1 MLSVLSL
8 CALAAT
14 VQAVSSPFG
23 SAAYSKHF
31 GRAGSDGSYDYVVVG
46 GGTAGLAIATRLAEN
61 GTYTVAVVEAGGFY
75 ELENGNLTIVPGYYN
90 QNLGHPSVDWN
101 FMTVPQQA
109 LHNQTFD
116 YARGKTLGGSS
127 ALNVMAYHRGT
138 RDSYGA
144 WADAVDDQSYT
155 FDSFLPFFEKSINYT
170 APNQNLRAA
179 NASVPPANAT
189 AFSGADGP
197 LHVSFPNWAT
207 PFASWGQLALR
218 EIGVPDISDFS
229 SGELIG
235 SQYCPA
241 TIRPDDETRSTS
253 EASYLQQSLAQDET
267 RLEVFIHTMAKKIIF
282 DSNKTAKGVV
292 VETAGTPYTLN
303 ATREVILSAGAFQ
316 SPQLLM
322 VSGVGPRKELHQ
334 HNISVIADRPGVGS
348 NMWDHV
354 LFPVMYQVD
363 VETQQILN
371 NATIA
376 QAAAA
381 QYNQNHTGILTN
393 AGADYLGWEKLPEKN
408 FAQLSNKTQQALSA
422 FPSDWPNLEF
432 LLSSFPPMNNG
443 PDISKSLQYAA
454 MYIAIITPMSRGTV
468 SISSDDTN
476 DAPLINPGWLSNSS
490 DVELAI
496 QAIKRGRDFFNASA
510 IQPVLVGDELLP
522 GANVTTDAEISAF
535 VHEYVETVWHA
546 SCTCAMGKLD
556 DPMAVLDSK
565 ARVIGVNAL
574 RVVDASSFPFLPPG
588 HPQATV
594 YALAEKIAADVIGDA
609 LRNMTNI

>member
-8 CALAAT
+8 CTLVAT
-14 VQAVSSPFG
+14 AQAVSSAFG
-23 SAAYSKHF
+23 TAAYSRHF

-46 GGTAGLAIATRLAEN
+46 GGTAGLAIATRLSEN

-75 ELENGNLTIVPGYYN
+75 ELENGNLTIVPGYYS
-90 QNLGHPSVDWN
+90 QNLGHPSVDWD
-101 FMTVPQQA
+101 FETVPQLA
-109 LHNQTFD
+109 LNNQTFD

-155 FDSFLPFFEKSINYT
+155 FDSLLPFFEKSINYT

-179 NASVPPANAT
+179 NATVPPANAS

-253 EASYLQQSLAQDET
+253 EASYLQQSLAQDEV

-292 VETAGTPYTLN
+292 VETAGKPYTLN

-322 VSGVGPRKELHQ
+322 VSGLGPKKILQQ
-334 HNISVIADRPGVGS
+334 HNISMIADRPGIGS

-363 VETQQILN
+363 LETQESLTN
-371 NATIA
+371 TTFAD
-376 QAAAA
+376 AAAA
-381 QYNQNHTGILTN
+381 QYNKNQTGILTN
-393 AGADYLGWEKLPEKN
+393 AGADYLGWEKLPARN
-408 FAQLSNKTQQALSA
+408 FAQLSNKTQKALSA
-422 FPSDWPNLEF
+422 FPEDWPNLEF
-432 LLSSFPPMNNG
+432 LLSSFPPVMKGVN
-443 PDISKSLQYAA
+443 ITKSLQYAA
-454 MYIAIITPMSRGTV
+454 MQIAIITPLSRGTV
-468 SISSDDTN
+468 SISSNDTT
-476 DAPLINPGWLSNSS
+476 DPPLINPGWLSNSS
-490 DVELAI
+490 DVELAV

-510 IQPVLVGDELLP
+510 IQPVLVGQELLP
-522 GANVTTDAEISAF
+522 GANITTDAEIEAY
-535 VHEYVETVWHA
+535 VHQYVATVWHA
-546 SCTCAMGKLD
+546 SCTCAMGKIN

-565 ARVIGVNAL
+565 ARVIGVNSL
-574 RVVDASSFPFLPPG
+574 RVVDASSFPFLPPE

-609 LRNMTNI
+609 FSK

>member
-1 MLSVLSL
+1 
-8 CALAAT
+8 
-14 VQAVSSPFG
+14 
-23 SAAYSKHF
+23 
-31 GRAGSDGSYDYVVVG
+31 
-46 GGTAGLAIATRLAEN
+46 
-61 GTYTVAVVEAGGFY
+61 
-75 ELENGNLTIVPGYYN
+75 
-90 QNLGHPSVDWN
+90 
-101 FMTVPQQA
+101 
-109 LHNQTFD
+109 
-116 YARGKTLGGSS
+116 
-127 ALNVMAYHRGT
+127 MAYHRGT
-138 RDSYGA
+138 RDAYGA
-144 WADAVDDQSYT
+144 WADSVDDQSYA

-170 APNQNLRAA
+170 APNQELRAA
-179 NASVPPANAT
+179 NASVPAANAT

-218 EIGVPDISDFS
+218 QIGVSDISDFS

-253 EASYLQQSLAQDET
+253 EASYLQQALADDKT
-267 RLEVFIHTMAKKIIF
+267 RIEVFIHTMAKKINF

-292 VETAGTPYTLN
+292 VETAGTSYTLN

-322 VSGVGPRKELHQ
+322 VSGVGPKKMLQQ
-334 HNISVIADRPGVGS
+334 HNISMVADRPGVGS

-363 VETQQILN
+363 VETQQALN

-376 QAAAA
+376 EAAAA
-381 QYNQNHTGILTN
+381 EYTQNHTGILTN
-393 AGADYLGWEKLPEKN
+393 AGADYLGWEKLPAKN

-422 FPSDWPNLEF
+422 FPEDWPNLEF
-432 LLSSFPPMNNG
+432 LLSSLPPTANG
-443 PDISKSLQYAA
+443 PDISSSLQYAA
-454 MYIAIITPMSRGTV
+454 MYIAIITPLSRGTV
-468 SISSDDTN
+468 SISSNNTN

-490 DVELAI
+490 DVELAV
-496 QAIKRGRDFFNASA
+496 QAIKRGRDFFNTTA
-510 IQPVLVGDELLP
+510 IQPVLVGSELLP
-522 GANVTTDAEISAF
+522 GKNVTSDAEIEAF
-535 VHEYVETVWHA
+535 VKEYVETVWHA
-546 SCTCAMGKLD
+546 SCTCAMGKID
-556 DPMAVLDSK
+556 DPMAVLDAK
-565 ARVIGVNAL
+565 ARVIGVNSL

-609 LRNMTNI
+609 CK